1 MTTVAGAWMDS
12 RRRESQAELNCLINL
27 AKTGVV
33 DLAVVG
39 SEVLTWNGLSA
50 SQIIDYINQFKA
62 AVPDVPVTTAV
73 KYEAL
78 IQTQNHQVIAACDI
92 VYVNFYSFWSGYH
105 IDQALSALI
114 QEFGDIVALSGDR
127 PVWISE
133 TGWPSN
139 GSCANGAAVPNAAN
153 QERYL
158 REVLEWTTTQNIVLS
173 WFDAFEALYK
183 DGAEYCN
190 VASHVSRSYIVF
202 FSSFAGNSVD
212 YLYHLAQSLPLFF
225 NVTMSISTSLIMQ
238 WGLFDAYGNIK
249 PGPAR
254 ILS

>member
-12 RRRESQAELNCLINL
+12 RRGESQAELNCLINL

-39 SEVLTWNGLSA
+39 SEVITWNGLSA

-105 IDQALSALI
+105 IDQALSVLI
-114 QEFGDIVALSGDR
+114 QEYGDIVTLSGDK

-158 REVLEWTTTQNIVLS
+158 REVLEWTTKQDIVLS
-173 WFDAFEALYK
+173 WFDAFEAPYK
-183 DGAEYCN
+183 DGSEGCN
-190 VASHVSRSYIVF
+190 VASHVSRSCMRYCTFCQQSCRF
-202 FSSFAGNSVD
+202 FVSSR
-212 YLYHLAQSLPLFF
+212 
-225 NVTMSISTSLIMQ
+225 SISASVFYIPCPPL
-238 WGLFDAYGNIK
+238 LH
-249 PGPAR
+249 
-254 ILS
+254 